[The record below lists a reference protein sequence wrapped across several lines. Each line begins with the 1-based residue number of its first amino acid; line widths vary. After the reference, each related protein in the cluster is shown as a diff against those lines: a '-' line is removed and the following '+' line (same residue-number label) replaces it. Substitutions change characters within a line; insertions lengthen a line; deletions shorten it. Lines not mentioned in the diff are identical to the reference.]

1 MAYPPRRISSIR
13 YRQVIDNTQRTDD
26 SEGVYRL
33 AFQALM
39 AQVWTGIPGYIVDF
53 DPSKVTATVQIGVR
67 GVVATSDGSANAVP
81 YPLLKDVP
89 VQFPG
94 TADAVLTFPVQ
105 EGDEC
110 WVAFSNRAIGAW
122 LQSGGMQDPSNSR
135 GLDMRNAICIPGSL
149 SQPKV
154 ITGFNNTHAQLRSRD
169 GSTYV
174 ELDSAGG
181 ILKFVAPGGFQF
193 QGPSADFSGTVTA
206 AETITSTG
214 GDVLAGS
221 ISLQHHVHPGVQS
234 GSSTTGQP
242 E

>member
-1 MAYPPRRISSIR
+1 MIE
-13 YRQVIDNTQRTDD
+13 NTQRTDD
-26 SEGVYRL
+26 SEEVYRL
-33 AFQALM
+33 SFKSFMVKA
-39 AQVWTGIPGYIVDF
+39 WTGMPGYIVDF
-53 DPSKVTATVQIGVR
+53 NPSTVTATVQIGVR
-67 GVVATSDGSANAVP
+67 GVVATSDGSSNTVP

-94 TADAVLTFPVQ
+94 TADSVLTFPVQ
-105 EGDEC
+105 PGDEC

-122 LQSGGMQDPSNSR
+122 IQSGGLQDPSDAR
-135 GLDMRNAICIPGSL
+135 GLDLRNAICVLGGL

-154 ITGFNNTHAQLRSRD
+154 IPEFNNDHTQLRSRD

-193 QGPSADFSGTVTA
+193 QGPSANFSGTVTA

-221 ISLQHHVHPGVQS
+221 ISLQHHVHPDVQS